1 MLFPEHMEMFNN
13 LFDKV
18 VSDLKA
24 NRAHAIHKTAL
35 FLDFDGVL
43 HVFYMQGTPEY
54 EKAVQ
59 RMKQKMD
66 LIDPDCLANL
76 DELVSEYDM
85 DIIISSSWRF
95 NGLDYCRKYLQKSGF
110 RHVNRIIDVTD
121 DLNLDRRIEILK
133 YLNDH
138 PVYSSFLVLDDIRMK
153 EFKGCAPVIDPTKGF
168 NTKVLKAA
176 QETLRSLERK

>member
-1 MLFPEHMEMFNN
+1 MLFPEHMEMFNDM
-13 LFDKV
+13 LE
-18 VSDLKA
+18 KA
-24 NRAHAIHKTAL
+24 SASLRKNREQKIHKTAL

-59 RMKQKMD
+59 RMKRKMD

-76 DELVSEYDM
+76 ETLVSEFDM

-110 RHVNRIIDVTD
+110 RYVNRIVGVTD

-133 YLNDH
+133 YLLDH
-138 PVYSSFLVLDDIRMK
+138 PSYTSFLVLDDIRMK
-153 EFKGCAPVIDPTKGF
+153 EFKGCAPIIDPTKGF
-168 NTKVLKAA
+168 NEKALKAA
-176 QETLRSLERK
+176 QKILRSLENR